1 MVEGHYRKTAIVVG
15 VLFIIATAASLVAS
29 SLLNPVVNA
38 DDYLTS
44 VSANANQLIAG
55 VLFDLVAALSVV
67 LIAAMMFPILK
78 RIHEGI
84 AAGYL
89 GFRIIEAT
97 TFLPN
102 MICTLLLLTLSREY
116 VSAGAPASS
125 SFQTSGILLLGVREW
140 VFPLNPII
148 AGTGMLLLYYLLYQ
162 SRLVPRWLSLWGLL
176 GATLVLVAGLTGLF
190 GDFPFLLAAPIAVQE
205 MALALWLIVK
215 GFDPTNATTQGAA
228 P

>member
-1 MVEGHYRKTAIVVG
+1 
-15 VLFIIATAASLVAS
+15 
-29 SLLNPVVNA
+29 
-38 DDYLTS
+38 
-44 VSANANQLIAG
+44 
-55 VLFDLVAALSVV
+55 
-67 LIAAMMFPILK
+67 MFPILK

>member
-1 MVEGHYRKTAIVVG
+1 MIDGYYRKTAIIVG

-38 DDYLTS
+38 TDYLTS

-78 RIHEGI
+78 RFHEGI

-89 GFRIIEAT
+89 GLRTIEAVI
-97 TFLPN
+97 FIPN
-102 MICTLLLLTLSREY
+102 IICTLLLLTLSREY
-116 VSAGAPASS
+116 VSAGASASS
-125 SFQTSGILLLGVREW
+125 SFQTSGTLLLGVREW

-148 AGTGMLLLYYLLYQ
+148 AGTGMLLFYYLLYQ
-162 SRLVPRWLSLWGLL
+162 SRLIPRWLSLWGLL
-176 GATLVLVAGLTGLF
+176 GGTLVMVAGLNGLF
-190 GDFPFLLAAPIAVQE
+190 GDFPFLLAVPIAVQE
-205 MALALWLIVK
+205 MVFALWLIVRGFNPSKATK
-215 GFDPTNATTQGAA
+215 GGVTP
-228 P
+228 